1 VNTLDTTASRFLRP
15 TDTARPRN
23 QRRIQVRRFF
33 VVVRTILIVAALV
46 AGGVWAYT
54 RTQSD
59 ARFAVKTIEIAGA
72 VHTPRDALDLITSR
86 YVGINLF
93 QIDIVR
99 VQNDLGGLAWVSR
112 IDIEKTVPDTL
123 RIKIVERKPIALVRV
138 GDRLLYCDEQGIAF
152 AELSPL
158 VGDDDLPLIADA
170 SGAELKRTIAF
181 LSDLRARDPNVYQ
194 RISEVRPVPPRG
206 FAAFDRQ
213 IHALVYVNA
222 DDVSAKWRSLYSI
235 LDAEQ
240 RPAIAYADLRF
251 ADRVVIKPFVM
262 LSEAKHL
269 PGEVL
274 RSAQDDVER
283 GAPNVQN

>member
-1 VNTLDTTASRFLRP
+1 
-15 TDTARPRN
+15 
-23 QRRIQVRRFF
+23 
-33 VVVRTILIVAALV
+33 
-46 AGGVWAYT
+46 
-54 RTQSD
+54 
-59 ARFAVKTIEIAGA
+59 
-72 VHTPRDALDLITSR
+72 
-86 YVGINLF
+86 
-93 QIDIVR
+93 
-99 VQNDLGGLAWVSR
+99 VSR
-112 IDIEKTVPDTL
+112 IDIEKKVPDTL

-240 RPAIAYADLRF
+240 
-251 ADRVVIKPFVM
+251 
-262 LSEAKHL
+262 
-269 PGEVL
+269 
-274 RSAQDDVER
+274 
-283 GAPNVQN
+283 